1 MEIMP
6 LPYIRRK
13 LRGLRRR
20 IIQARGAD
28 ANPPRMLGAAP
39 SNFALLAE
47 NDYRR
52 HAIRSSLE
60 LYKFGTRMWSPDALE
75 QLARYGTREEL
86 GWTELNEFFS
96 TQSGEFPR
104 RWDLSYLMSAAVLS
118 CVIDFNEAQLRSS
131 ARALRLA
138 LSHPDLRTS
147 LADNRLRIFAF
158 QIAQFAGDDELFELL
173 CAAMPSP
180 EDVEWVARV
189 DALRIRAF
197 EGDADADNDRS
208 SDIATWWDALN
219 EPFVRDGV
227 EPWEFDIE
235 PGDTNDTVFAR
246 MHAPIVHD
254 CAVPRDEQPLVS
266 VIVPAYN
273 PDRSFVNTIESLVR
287 QSWHRLE
294 ILIIDDASPRGAD
307 IIAEAAALDDRV
319 RLITLEQN
327 GGAYH
332 ARNTGIGLATGAF
345 VTVLDADDQSHSRR
359 IERQMAPLLADDSLV
374 ATASQAIRVYSDG
387 SLITFG
393 ATALRR
399 NASSLL
405 FRREQVLAALG
416 TYDEVYKAADTEYIL
431 RMQLRFGRSSVRH
444 MDDVLSLIQLTGGS
458 LSRGDFLH
466 GWWSGRRVAYRH
478 QYFTWH
484 KLALRSPEA
493 NFAVA
498 PNGARAFTAPATFLK
513 QPEPKRLQ
521 VAMLA
526 DWGKSV
532 EKTHGWAAGLRALSS
547 SDTDTPTGL
556 LHGVHPRASQAGRE
570 FILSRGMWDLVEDGV
585 ATWISWDQDTE
596 IDTLIV
602 PDPEYLVLLP
612 FAAASNLR
620 VRRVVIMVDSALRYT
635 RRIPYGIPG
644 PQWIAERCER
654 VFGVSPDWLPATP
667 SIAVA
672 LGGETAR
679 VLEPGRLFGEDTQTA
694 QATIDQLRRG

>member
-28 ANPPRMLGAAP
+28 SNPPRILGAAP
-39 SNFALLAE
+39 KDIALLEAHE
-47 NDYRR
+47 YRR

-96 TQSGEFPR
+96 TQNSEFPR
-104 RWDLSYLMSAAVLS
+104 RWDLSYIMSAAVLS
-118 CVIDFNEAQLRSS
+118 CVIDFTEDHLRSS

-138 LSHPDLRTS
+138 LPHPDLRTA
-147 LADNRLRIFAF
+147 LADNRIRIFAF

-173 CAAMPSP
+173 CAALPSP

-189 DALRIRAF
+189 DALRTRAF
-197 EGDADADNDRS
+197 ESDADTISNRS
-208 SDIATWWDALN
+208 EDIALWWSALN
-219 EPFVRDGV
+219 EPFIQDGV
-227 EPWEFDIE
+227 EPWEFDVE
-235 PGDTNDTVFAR
+235 SGDTRDTVFAR

-273 PDRSFVNTIESLVR
+273 PDRSFLNTIESLVR

-294 ILIIDDASPRGAD
+294 ILIIDDASPHGAD

-319 RLITLEQN
+319 QLITLEQN

-359 IERQMAPLLADDSLV
+359 IERQMAPLLADDSLI

-405 FRREQVLAALG
+405 FRREQVLDALG
-416 TYDEVYKAADTEYIL
+416 TYDEVFKAADTEYIL

-484 KLALRSPEA
+484 KLALRTPDVDYR
-493 NFAVA
+493 VA

-513 QPEPKRLQ
+513 QPEPIRLQ

-532 EKTHGWAAGLRALSS
+532 EKAHGWAAGLRALTSTNAES
-547 SDTDTPTGL
+547 PIGL
-556 LHGVHPRASQAGRE
+556 LHGVHPRSSQAGRE
-570 FILSRGMWDLVEDGV
+570 FILSRGMWELVEDGL
-585 ATWISWDQDTE
+585 ATWISWDQHTE
-596 IDTLIV
+596 IETLIV

-620 VRRVVIMVDSALRYT
+620 VRRVIIVVDSALRYT
-635 RRIPYGIPG
+635 RRTPYGIPG

-654 VFGVSPDWLPATP
+654 VFGVTPEWLPATP
-667 SIAVA
+667 AIAQA
-672 LGGETAR
+672 LGTESTH
-679 VLEPGRLFGEDTQTA
+679 VHEPGSLLSGDASAAGAILDSLKRS
-694 QATIDQLRRG
+694 